1 MIFVPTKSNPGDEI
15 PMANYQLT
23 HLDLSTR
30 LELAGLMLNPMRE
43 WGQVSQLAQQ
53 YGVSRKFLYGLAG
66 QAQQALQSALL
77 PKEPGRKAECTPMV
91 VDDALIE
98 RMIAAC
104 LTIVPGTIRP
114 IQTLLKILFGVH
126 RSTGTICQTAQRLGE
141 RALTYQ
147 RGLHLP
153 LAALAE
159 ADEIFQGRQPCLTLV
174 DGRSFLV
181 LNLSAEEHRDATT
194 WGCVLLDVQHQGVQL
209 LDLASDGARG
219 IRAGVEAAQ
228 LAIPLPPDLFHLLRE
243 AHHVTQRL
251 EKHAYRTIETAERVR
266 RAIAE
271 QQASKKRRG
280 RKLHAPLALPEAE
293 AAQQQALAQLSAWLF
308 LLGEIRLTLEPWNA
322 DGYLSDPQDVRKTL
336 LTAIDLL
343 RSLQCETVDPF
354 ANLLMDKL
362 TDLLA
367 PLEWLGQR
375 LAPWR
380 SQMDRR
386 TEAALVWT
394 WLHQQELGVSAQD
407 ILALDQQPLV
417 TAVWEAL
424 NLFHRSSA
432 LAESLHSWLRPYLQV
447 HRGMPDWL
455 LPLLQLVW
463 NHHAFSRGKRAGDS
477 PMTLAGIPNSLTL
490 NQLFDCLVRGSK
502 SDLLPG

>member
-1 MIFVPTKSNPGDEI
+1 
-15 PMANYQLT
+15 MANYQLT

-30 LELAGLMLNPMRE
+30 LELAGLMLNPLRE
-43 WGQVSQLAQQ
+43 WGQVSQLAEQ

-66 QAQQALQSALL
+66 QAHQALQSALL
-77 PKEPGRKAECTPMV
+77 PKEPGRKAERNTLV

-114 IQTLLKILFGVH
+114 IQTLLAILFGVH
-126 RSTGTICQTAQRLGE
+126 RSTGSICQTAQRLGE

-147 RGLHLP
+147 RGLRLP

-181 LNLSAEEHRDATT
+181 LNLSAEAHRDATT
-194 WGCVLLDVQHQGVQL
+194 WGCVLLDVQQQGVQL

-228 LAIPLPPDLFHLLRE
+228 LVIPLPPDLFHLLRE

-251 EKHAYRTIETAERVR
+251 EKRAYRAIEIAERAR
-266 RAIAE
+266 RAVAE
-271 QQASKKRRG
+271 QQASQKRRG
-280 RKLHAPLALPEAE
+280 RKLQVSIPLPQAEAE
-293 AAQQQALAQLSAWLF
+293 EQQALGRLSAWLF
-308 LLGEIRLTLEPWNA
+308 LLGEIRGALEPWNA
-322 DGYLSDPQDVRKTL
+322 DGYLSDPQHVRQTL

-343 RSLQCETVDPF
+343 RSLQNETVDTF
-354 ANLLMDKL
+354 ADVLMDKL
-362 TDLLA
+362 AELLA

-380 SQMDRR
+380 SQMDRQ
-386 TEAALVWT
+386 TEAAVVWT
-394 WLHQQELGVSAQD
+394 WLHQQELGLSAKD
-407 ILALDQQPLV
+407 ILAPNHQPLV
-417 TAVWEAL
+417 TAVWEVL
-424 NLFHRSSA
+424 TLFHRSSA

-463 NHHAFSRGKRAGDS
+463 NHHTFSRGKRVGDS
-477 PMTLAGIPNSLTL
+477 PMTLAGISDPLTL
-490 NQLFDCLVRGSK
+490 NQLFDCLVLGSET
-502 SDLLPG
+502 DLLPG

>member
-1 MIFVPTKSNPGDEI
+1 
-15 PMANYQLT
+15 MANYQLT

-30 LELAGLMLNPMRE
+30 LELACLMLNPFRE
-43 WGQVSQLAQQ
+43 WGQASQLAEQ

-66 QAQQALQSALL
+66 QALQALQSALL
-77 PKEPGRKAECTPMV
+77 PKEPGRKATSNTMV
-91 VDDALIE
+91 VDDAFIE

-104 LTIVPGTIRP
+104 LTIVPGSIRP
-114 IQTLLKILFGVH
+114 IQTLLAVLFGAH

-141 RALTYQ
+141 RALSYQ
-147 RGLHLP
+147 RGLRLP

-194 WGCVLLDVQHQGVQL
+194 WGCVLLDVQQQGVQL

-219 IRAGVEAAQ
+219 IRAGVEAAE

-243 AHHVTQRL
+243 AHHITQRL
-251 EKHAYRTIETAERVR
+251 EKHAYRVIETAERAR

-271 QQASKKRRG
+271 QQAPKQRRG
-280 RKLHAPLALPEAE
+280 RKLQVSVDLPQAQAE
-293 AAQQQALAQLSAWLF
+293 EQQALEHLSAWLF
-308 LLGEIRLTLEPWNA
+308 LLGEIRLALEPWNA
-322 DGYLSDPQDVRKTL
+322 DGFLSDRQYVRQTL
-336 LTAIDLL
+336 ETAIDLL
-343 RSLQCETVDPF
+343 RSLHCETIDAF
-354 ANLLMDKL
+354 ADVLLDKL
-362 TDLLA
+362 DQLLA
-367 PLEWLGQR
+367 PLEWLTQH

-380 SQMDRR
+380 SQMDRQ
-386 TEAALVWT
+386 TEAALVWI
-394 WLHQQELGVSAQD
+394 WLHQQELGVTAQQ
-407 ILALDQQPLV
+407 ILTPEQQPLV

-424 NLFHRSSA
+424 TLFHRSSA

-477 PMTLAGIPNSLTL
+477 PMSLAGIPDPLTL
-490 NQLFDCLVRGSK
+490 NQLFDCLIQEAEAN
-502 SDLLPG
+502 PG